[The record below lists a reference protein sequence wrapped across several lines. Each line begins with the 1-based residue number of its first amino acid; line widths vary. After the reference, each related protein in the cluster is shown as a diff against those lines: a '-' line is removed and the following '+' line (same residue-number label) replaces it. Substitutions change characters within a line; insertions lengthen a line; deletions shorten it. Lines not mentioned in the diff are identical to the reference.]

1 MTIAVVEGE
10 TGVVKGLLTSKSR
23 ISKQNTTI
31 ARLELVSGQM
41 AANMARNLWRALNR
55 WPIKS
60 ITIWMDSM
68 VALYWITNPGKQW
81 KVFVANRVLK
91 IASVTSEVGI
101 NWNYCPTT
109 KNLADLGS
117 RGAGVTKLEKGEWF
131 DGPDWLL
138 NKESWPEQPK
148 LKCSRDADEEH
159 KPFKENA
166 FYSEKRS
173 PDEWTT
179 LLTKNKFWRTLRI
192 TAWGIEIHE
201 QFVC

>member
-1 MTIAVVEGE
+1 
-10 TGVVKGLLTSKSR
+10 
-23 ISKQNTTI
+23 
-31 ARLELVSGQM
+31 
-41 AANMARNLWRALNR
+41 
-55 WPIKS
+55 
-60 ITIWMDSM
+60 M
-68 VALYWITNPGKQW
+68 V
-81 KVFVANRVLK
+81 NRVLK

-148 LKCSRDADEEH
+148 LKCSREVDEEH
-159 KPFKENA
+159 KPFKENP

-192 TAWGIEIHE
+192 TAWVLRFVNNSSASHRKLKKQRGPLTTEEITRAKSYLWQE
-201 QFVC
+201 SMFGSGGGTSMFTA